1 MAKRVAYLGIFTA
14 LGLVLSWLEMLVPI
28 SIFIPGIKLGLANI
42 TTLLVLYRFD
52 WKEAAVVNLLRI
64 LLSALLFTNLSVF
77 LYSLA
82 GAVLSLLGMALLK
95 KSKRFSVV
103 GVSVT
108 GGVLHNLG
116 QILAATW
123 IMGTYVV
130 IYYLP
135 VLIISG
141 VAAGALIGLIG
152 AWLHRHLPMEIS

>member
-116 QILAATW
+116 QILAAAW

>member
-14 LGLVLSWLEMLVPI
+14 LGLVLSWLETLVPI
-28 SIFIPGIKLGLANI
+28 SIFIPGIKLGLANV
-42 TTLLVLYRFD
+42 TTLLVLYRFN

-116 QILAATW
+116 QLLAAVW
-123 IMGTYVV
+123 IMGNYVV

-141 VAAGALIGLIG
+141 VAAGVLIGLMG